1 MKMSIRCGSMWWET
15 PLRTDTQCSLS
26 DNHKNQMMLQLLPV
40 PRKYL
45 SSVQWSQHPLGEQW
59 KKPLTFSHEKKQGQ
73 AISTEISG
81 LYEPLHKDTLYPA
94 WNVLTATNE
103 L

>member
-1 MKMSIRCGSMWWET
+1 
-15 PLRTDTQCSLS
+15 
-26 DNHKNQMMLQLLPV
+26 MMLQLLTV

-73 AISTEISG
+73 ATSTEISG
-81 LYEPLHKDTLYPA
+81 LYEPLHKDTLNPA
-94 WNVLTATNE
+94 LNVLTATNE